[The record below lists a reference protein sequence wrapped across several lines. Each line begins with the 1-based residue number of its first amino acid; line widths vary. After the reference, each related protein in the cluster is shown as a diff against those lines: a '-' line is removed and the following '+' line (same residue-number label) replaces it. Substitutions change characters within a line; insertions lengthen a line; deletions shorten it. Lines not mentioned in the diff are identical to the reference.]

1 LSAVRLN
8 ILIRICCFVCLLA
21 CFFLS
26 LLVLL
31 FFPLLL
37 LLLSSSISAAGA
49 AAAGLLGCCWGW
61 VWGAK
66 PVFIE
71 NEVVFSA
78 MDGITERLGAG
89 GLKT

>member
-26 LLVLL
+26 PLVLL
-31 FFPLLL
+31 FFPLL

-66 PVFIE
+66 PFFIE